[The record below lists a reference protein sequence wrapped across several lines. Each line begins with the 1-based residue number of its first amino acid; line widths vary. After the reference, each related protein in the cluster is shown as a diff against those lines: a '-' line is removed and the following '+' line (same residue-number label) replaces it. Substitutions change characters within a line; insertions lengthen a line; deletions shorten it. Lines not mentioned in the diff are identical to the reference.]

1 MALVQMILITIDFQV
16 RYEARVEDSTRDQ
29 KGCVFQNANA
39 NRKLVMISNLM
50 PPLMDAVCISFE
62 RKLTIRHRFVNR
74 QPARYS

>member
-29 KGCVFQNANA
+29 KGCVFKSE
-39 NRKLVMISNLM
+39 RKQEVGNDFNLM